1 MTVLCCCFFV
11 CFVFHSPDRT
21 KATVQ
26 VLMKHSDVLHMGQEN
41 VDLRIKRHNYMS
53 VQRYFP
59 ECDVVIKD
67 FEAHMQEAEAQMFP
81 QQREDEEVWMQAVI
95 DQVVR
100 PSQ

>member
-1 MTVLCCCFFV
+1 MMLVVQYVFF
-11 CFVFHSPDRT
+11 FFRSPDRT

-26 VLMKHSDVLHMGQEN
+26 VLMKHSDVLHIGQEN
-41 VDLRIKRHNYMS
+41 VELRIKRHNYMS

-67 FEAHMQEAEAQMFP
+67 FEAHMQEAEAEMFP

>member
-1 MTVLCCCFFV
+1 MLFFFV
-11 CFVFHSPDRT
+11 LFCFVFHSPDRT

-67 FEAHMQEAEAQMFP
+67 FEAHMQEAEAEMFP